1 MQESRRLLSERDR
14 ELAELKTEVET
25 YKMQA
30 AREIANKTK
39 IAKSLDESLSHV
51 REMEEL
57 TEQWQLE
64 VKYWHHEHWFLK
76 IAHLKHKCTAIST
89 ASKFYCS

>member
-1 MQESRRLLSERDR
+1 
-14 ELAELKTEVET
+14 
-25 YKMQA
+25 MQA

-57 TEQWQLE
+57 TQQWQLE
-64 VKYWHHEHWFLK
+64 VRK
-76 IAHLKHKCTAIST
+76 
-89 ASKFYCS
+89 SKLLQWNLGRDNL